1 MFLFYQVNL
10 FFFASGGPLTESRL
24 LRPAVWG
31 LNRAKRTSS
40 FSQVFD
46 FFVLVFVVA
55 VLLLFCCCFVLFCFV
70 LFCFVLFCFV
80 LFFVLIAFVFLL
92 YFCFY

>member
-46 FFVLVFVVA
+46 FVVLVFVVA
-55 VLLLFCCCFVLFCFV
+55 VLLLFCFVLFCFV

-80 LFFVLIAFVFLL
+80 LFCFLFSFCLWSFHVFV
-92 YFCFY
+92 

>member
-46 FFVLVFVVA
+46 FVVLVLVFVVA
-55 VLLLFCCCFVLFCFV
+55 VLLLFCFVLFCFV
-70 LFCFVLFCFV
+70 LFCFVLFCF
-80 LFFVLIAFVFLL
+80 LF
-92 YFCFY
+92 